1 MEVLHHLQGY
11 LGTYGYLGIFVIVGL
26 ESAGIPMPG
35 ETVLVAAAILAGQG
49 KLNIFGVI
57 TAAAAGAIIG
67 DNCGYWVGREFG
79 FRLVYRFGRYV
90 RLDERRL
97 KLGQYLFL
105 RHGGKIV
112 FFGRF
117 VAILRAF
124 AAFLAGSIT
133 LTGSGSS
140 CSTPPVGLSGR
151 RSTAPEPF
159 GSAAPSRLMRGRSA
173 WPFLSRPQSALSSA
187 LSSCGAMSRRSRM
200 RRRGL
205 CPGRL
210 SRRRT
215 VAQNSA
221 SGSRTTH
228 EDSPPSRGAPRRARR
243 QRSDLRD
250 RTLHRADP

>member
-57 TAAAAGAIIG
+57 AAAAAGAIIG

-124 AAFLAGSIT
+124 AAFLAGVNHFNWERFFLFNAAGGIVWAT
-133 LTGSGSS
+133 IYGTGAFWLGRAIE
-140 CSTPPVGLSGR
+140 TYARPVGVALLVAAAIGIIVGAVFVR
-151 RSTAPEPF
+151 RHEQALEDEAERALPGPLVAPKN
-159 GSAAPSRLMRGRSA
+159 L
-173 WPFLSRPQSALSSA
+173 
-187 LSSCGAMSRRSRM
+187 GAK
-200 RRRGL
+200 
-205 CPGRL
+205 
-210 SRRRT
+210 
-215 VAQNSA
+215 
-221 SGSRTTH
+221 
-228 EDSPPSRGAPRRARR
+228 
-243 QRSDLRD
+243 
-250 RTLHRADP
+250 